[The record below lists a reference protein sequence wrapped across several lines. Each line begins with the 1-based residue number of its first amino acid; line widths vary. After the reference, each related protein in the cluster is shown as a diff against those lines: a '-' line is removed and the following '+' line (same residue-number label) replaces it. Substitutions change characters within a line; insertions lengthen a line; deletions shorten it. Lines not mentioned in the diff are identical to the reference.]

1 VAPSAAYDGAMADK
15 PQWLIRED
23 ASVPVLVALALR
35 QALGIRAPDD
45 LPSLRDL
52 PVRAPDA
59 TDVTLALEKQW
70 RDYWDMTVEPRAH
83 PSGVPLELV
92 DGFDTLVALPAS
104 GAEEL
109 VDAIGPHA
117 ASALHFARV
126 AHDRY
131 LSSIRSS
138 VGTRTAGGTA
148 NGESYRAYASAI
160 AEFERDIGRRAH
172 SFELNVQV
180 LPFSQRGIW
189 WIGALTVAVTDG
201 LRRDVVS
208 FDSAI
213 RPIIAE
219 LA

>member
-1 VAPSAAYDGAMADK
+1 MSDK

-35 QALGIRAPDD
+35 QSLGIRAPED

-59 TDVTLALEKQW
+59 VEASPALEEQW

-109 VDAIGPHA
+109 ATAIVPHA
-117 ASALHFARV
+117 ATALRYART

-131 LSSIRSS
+131 VSSMKSH
-138 VGTRTAGGTA
+138 TGGDA
-148 NGESYRAYASAI
+148 YRAYASAI
-160 AEFERDIGRRAH
+160 AEFEREIGRRAH

-201 LRRDVVS
+201 LRRDVVA
-208 FDSAI
+208 FDAAV

>member
-1 VAPSAAYDGAMADK
+1 MSEK

-23 ASVPVLVALALR
+23 AGVPVLLALALR
-35 QALGIRAPDD
+35 QALGIRVPVD

-52 PVRAPDA
+52 PFRAPDA
-59 TDVTLALEKQW
+59 VEATPEIESQW

-83 PSGVPLELV
+83 PSDVPLELV
-92 DGFDTLVALPAS
+92 DGFDTLIALPAS
-104 GAEEL
+104 GAEQL
-109 VDAIGPHA
+109 SSAIRPLA
-117 ASALHFARV
+117 ASALQYSRA

-131 LSSIRSS
+131 VAS
-138 VGTRTAGGTA
+138 VKSHTGGD
-148 NGESYRAYASAI
+148 SYRAYASAI
-160 AEFERDIGRRAH
+160 AEFEREVGRRAH

-201 LRRDVVS
+201 LRRDVVA
-208 FDSAI
+208 FDAAI

>member
-1 VAPSAAYDGAMADK
+1 MADK

-23 ASVPVLVALALR
+23 ASVPVLVALVLR
-35 QALGIRAPDD
+35 QALGIRVPDD

-59 TDVTLALEKQW
+59 PDATSAVEKQW

-83 PSGVPLELV
+83 PSGVPLELI

-109 VDAIGPHA
+109 AAGIGEHA
-117 ASALHFARV
+117 ASALRYARA

-131 LSSIRSS
+131 VKSMKSH
-138 VGTRTAGGTA
+138 TGGDA
-148 NGESYRAYASAI
+148 YRAYASAI

-189 WIGALTVAVTDG
+189 WIGDLTVAVTDG
-201 LRRDVVS
+201 LRRDIVA

-213 RPIIAE
+213 RPVIAE